1 MIRKIDELGRIV
13 IPMEFRNFNNWN
25 PGDNIEIIENEDEII
40 LRKHIDKE
48 CKKCNNGVHKKDKY
62 CSNCGT
68 KLK

>member
-1 MIRKIDELGRIV
+1 MIRKLDELGRIV

-25 PGDNIEIIENEDEII
+25 ARDDIEIIENEDEII
-40 LRKHIDKE
+40 LRKHTDKK
-48 CKKCNNGVHKKDKY
+48 CKKCNNGVLKKDKY

>member
-1 MIRKIDELGRIV
+1 MIRKLDELGRIV
-13 IPMEFRNFNNWN
+13 IPMEFRNFNKWN

-40 LRKHIDKE
+40 LRKHADKE
-48 CKKCNNGVHKKDKY
+48 CKKCNSGVQKKDKY